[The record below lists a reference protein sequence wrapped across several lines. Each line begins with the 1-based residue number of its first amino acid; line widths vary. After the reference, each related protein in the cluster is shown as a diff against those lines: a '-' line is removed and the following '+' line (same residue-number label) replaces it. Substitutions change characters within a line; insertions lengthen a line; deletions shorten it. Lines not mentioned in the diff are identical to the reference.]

1 MPMEALLSVLTG
13 GLVLG
18 SLYALMATGLAVVWT
33 TLGIFNFAHGAFI
46 AVGAYVAWQ
55 ISSADAIGAGFVI
68 GLVGAVVVL
77 FVIGV
82 IAHFL
87 LVQPFE
93 RKPNL
98 VLLSVVTTLA
108 GATIF
113 ENLLI
118 VGWGAR
124 PKQIAPML
132 EGDLHLGEVSI
143 SQNEAIIIVLVLFIL
158 ALVGFFLR
166 RSRTGRA
173 MRAVAQ
179 NREAAQLMGLDVP
192 KLFGMAFG
200 LSAALAGLAGVFIGS
215 IRFINPSM
223 GADPLL
229 KALIVVIFGGVARF
243 TSPIYAAFIA
253 GMVEAFAI
261 YYVGLYWAP
270 AVLFAL
276 MIVVLVIK
284 PEGLFGKHERSV

>member
-55 ISSADAIGAGFVI
+55 ISSVDAIGAGFVI

-124 PKQIAPML
+124 PKQIAPMM
-132 EGDLHLGEVSI
+132 EGDLHMGEVSI
-143 SQNEAIIIVLVLFIL
+143 SQNEAIIIILVLVIL